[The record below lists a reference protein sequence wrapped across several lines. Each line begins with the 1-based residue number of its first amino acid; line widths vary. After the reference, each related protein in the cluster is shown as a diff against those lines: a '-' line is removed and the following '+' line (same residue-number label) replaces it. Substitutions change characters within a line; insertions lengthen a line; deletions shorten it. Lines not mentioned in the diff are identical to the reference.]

1 MLQIHLLGDFRL
13 LADEQPLH
21 LQLSPKE
28 QALLVYLAWLG
39 KPQPRTTLGQLF
51 WEGRLAQQARSNLRT
66 LLARSRELLG
76 DYLTITRDVIAF
88 DETRDHWLDAR
99 DFLRHLSLA
108 DQLAR
113 QQSPGA
119 AAVGGRLMRAL
130 ALYQDGFLAG
140 FELPGN
146 EQFMEWVEGERAVLR
161 GRAVHGWRRLSR
173 FHEERGDFQAAVE
186 SCRQLLALD
195 PFDEDA
201 HGQLLQLYRRLGRTA
216 DALDHYEGYCRQLR
230 AELGLS
236 PGDGLLA
243 LARELQHGR
252 ALAPSLPAPAHPTDV
267 HGVAPHD
274 RLPVPVTPLV
284 GRRRELAELTGRF
297 TSSPAR
303 LVSLVGPGGIGK
315 THLALQAANQLR
327 GVFLDGIVFVA
338 LPEEAESAPTGQEA
352 PATALAHAL
361 DLRLHG
367 RRSTREQL
375 LDHLRPKEILLL
387 LDNVET
393 ALAESRTLIQALLQG
408 APDVRLLITSR
419 EPLGIPAEELLVLD
433 ELPVPQA
440 AELALSAFEEE
451 RYASLRLFVQRA
463 RRTFAGFTLNEENI
477 GDIARICRLVGGLPL
492 AIELAA
498 AWVGHF
504 NSAEIAEAIERNLSF
519 LHNPLHGG
527 LARHQSMTNVFD
539 YSWELLVSHERRVLV
554 QLALFRGSFSRD
566 AAQAVAGA
574 PLPILMSLVNK
585 SMVRLTQSGRY
596 ELHELVRRFAQA
608 KWPEAMGQDKRA
620 RAEQRELQ
628 LRYGRYYLSFIAAE
642 ADGLHGPAPEKTIG
656 AIQAN
661 LGNISR
667 AWQMM
672 LALGEYEPIVQS
684 ANGLSRFYHFA
695 GQYRAA
701 EELFAAAAERLHE
714 QLQAGEAAPA
724 ARVALARVQSKQA
737 FYLIRLGQFEQASR
751 VARLAAATAEEVG
764 DAYGQAESF
773 LQWGEAI
780 EMQGP
785 LDIPHQKYTAAL
797 EIARAISDDVADAG
811 RLEGRSLALLGRL
824 AWRSGESGLADDY
837 QRQALTLERARGD
850 LLAEGHL
857 LTALGANAGLR
868 GELDEAETYF
878 SQAQALYRQ
887 IGNGHRDAGIQQH
900 LGRLRYA
907 RGGYEEAA
915 GLFQWAI
922 RGFRD
927 SGDRC
932 SEGDALRA
940 LGEVRLRQGRPDE
953 ARQLARQ
960 AFHVAQGANDRRH
973 ISAALRVLGDVE
985 RSQGLFVE
993 AGRLYREALTISQA
1007 VGDHVETA
1015 LLQDALGLNHW
1026 SLGQYDL
1033 AWHYCHAALQSGA
1046 GLIDRAGFLADLALA
1061 GLALG
1066 DSAAALDLGQQGL
1079 LPARRAGLPALEARL
1094 SMRVADAYA
1103 RQDEPALATAHYR
1116 RAINLFDSTGELQMA
1131 QEPRAALAQLYLEQG
1146 EPQEACRHA
1155 ERVLAFLQ
1163 ENELAGCYEPFR
1175 VYRALV
1181 QILKAAGDARAES
1194 VLEQADERLQ
1204 LQAAHIEDTA
1214 LRRLFLEQVP
1224 AHQAIVAALGG

>member
-13 LADEQPLH
+13 LADERPLH

-28 QALLVYLAWLG
+28 QALLAYLAWLRR
-39 KPQPRTTLGQLF
+39 PQPRTALGQLF
-51 WEGRLAQQARSNLRT
+51 WEGRGAKQARSNLRT
-66 LLARSRELLG
+66 LLARSRALLG
-76 DYLTITRDVIAF
+76 DYLTSTREIVAF
-88 DETRDHWLDAR
+88 DETQQHWLDAQE
-99 DFLRHLSLA
+99 FLRHLSLA
-108 DQLAR
+108 DHLAR

-130 ALYQDGFLAG
+130 ALYQEGFLAG

-146 EQFMEWVEGERAVLR
+146 EQFMEWVEGERATLR
-161 GRAVHGWRRLSR
+161 GRAIHGWRRLAR
-173 FHEERGDFQAAVE
+173 FHEERGDFPAALE
-186 SCRQLLALD
+186 SCRQLLMLD

-201 HGQLLQLYRRLGRTA
+201 HVQLLQLYRRLGQTA
-216 DALDHYEGYCRQLR
+216 EALDHYEGYRRQLH
-230 AELGLS
+230 AELGLA

-243 LARELQHGR
+243 AFRELRHGPT
-252 ALAPSLPAPAHPTDV
+252 ATLPIPAPAPPPDAP
-267 HGVAPHD
+267 GDAPHD
-274 RLPVPVTPLV
+274 NFPAPATPLV

-297 TSSPAR
+297 TSSAAR

-315 THLALQAANQLR
+315 THLALQAAGRLR
-327 GVFLDGIVFVA
+327 GAFLDGIVFVA
-338 LPEEAESAPTGQEA
+338 LPEEAESAPAGQEA

-375 LDHLRPKEILLL
+375 LDHLRPKEMLLL

-408 APDVRLLITSR
+408 APDVRLLLTSR

-433 ELPVPQA
+433 ELPAPA
-440 AELALSAFEEE
+440 PGELALSAFEEE
-451 RYASLRLFVQRA
+451 RYASLQLFVERA

-477 GDIARICRLVGGLPL
+477 GDVAHICRLVGGIPL

-519 LHNPLHGG
+519 LQSPLHRGP
-527 LARHQSMTNVFD
+527 ARHQSMTNVFD

-585 SMVRLTQSGRY
+585 SMLRLTQSGRY
-596 ELHELVRRFAQA
+596 ELHELVRRFART
-608 KWPEAMGQDKRA
+608 KWPDVMGGDA
-620 RAEQRELQ
+620 RAEAERRELQ
-628 LRYGRYYLSFIAAE
+628 LRYGRYYLGFIAAE
-642 ADGLHGPAPEKTIG
+642 ADGLHGPAPEKTIR
-656 AIQAN
+656 AIQAD

-672 LALGEYEPIVQS
+672 LTLGEYELIVQS

-714 QLQAGEAAPA
+714 RLQAGEAAPT

-737 FYLIRLGQFEQASR
+737 FYLIRLGQFELAGR
-751 VARLAAATAEEVG
+751 VAQLAAAAAEEVG

-785 LDIPHQKYTAAL
+785 LDIPRQKYTAAL
-797 EIARAISDDVADAG
+797 ALVRRMGGDVPDAS

-824 AWRSGESGLADDY
+824 AWRGGDIALADSY
-837 QRQALTLERARGD
+837 YRQALALERARGD

-878 SQAQALYRQ
+878 GQAQALYRR
-887 IGNGHRDAGIQQH
+887 IGNDHREAGIRQH
-900 LGRLRYA
+900 LGRLRFA
-907 RGGYEEAA
+907 TGRYEEAG
-915 GLFQWAI
+915 GLFLLAA
-922 RGFRD
+922 RRFRD
-927 SGDRC
+927 SGDQC
-932 SEGDALRA
+932 GEGDALRA

-953 ARQLARQ
+953 ARQLAGQ
-960 AFHVAQGANDRRH
+960 ALSIAQAANDRRH
-973 ISAALRVLGDVE
+973 ISAALRLLGAVE
-985 RSQGLFVE
+985 RSQGHFVE
-993 AGRLYREALTISQA
+993 AGRQLQEALAISQA
-1007 VGDHVETA
+1007 VGDRVATA
-1015 LLQDALGLNHW
+1015 LLQDALGLNHY

-1033 AWHYCHAALQSGA
+1033 AWHYCHAALQSDV
-1046 GLIDRAGFLADLALA
+1046 GLVEQVGFLGDLALA
-1061 GLALG
+1061 ALALG
-1066 DSAAALDLGQQGL
+1066 DSAAALEHGQQGL
-1079 LPARRAGLPALEARL
+1079 LPARRVGLPALEARL
-1094 SMRVADAYA
+1094 SMRVGDAHA
-1103 RQDEPALATAHYR
+1103 CRGEPSLATAHYR
-1116 RAINLFDSTGELQMA
+1116 RAIALFEGAGERALA

-1155 ERVLAFLQ
+1155 EKVLAYLA
-1163 ENELAGCYEPFR
+1163 ENEMAGCYEPFR
-1175 VYRALV
+1175 LYLTLIQTLR
-1181 QILKAAGDARAES
+1181 AAGDPRDGRLLA
-1194 VLEQADERLQ
+1194 QAYERLQ
-1204 LQAAHIEDTA
+1204 LQAAHIADAT
-1214 LRRLFLEQVP
+1214 LRRLFMERVP
-1224 AHQAIVAALGG
+1224 AHRAIVALLGG